1 MRFGLEGAT
10 GSKTARVP
18 FDQMDE
24 DVRTMFE
31 REYLELIE
39 YPKVT
44 AMLAALTRTNAARQ
58 RAENLMPTEDG
69 EAVLRA
75 QALTAS
81 ARKVYEAMGEP
92 PVHSLTGLDALNDK
106 LRLGEILTAA
116 ELIAIGD
123 FLNHCR
129 LLKNYLK
136 RALTIDPEA
145 PSLGM
150 SVDPLEDLR
159 KEIERCFRGER
170 LDDRAS
176 PELFQIRSGIERL
189 AAKIKDR
196 LASIMRAHPE
206 WFQESFYG
214 VRGRRYVLPVKRECS
229 KLVRGHTLDISGS
242 GQTVFIE
249 PEAAASLRDEME
261 ALEIDEANE
270 EIRILA
276 ELSSMAAAARE
287 VLVINRESME
297 KLDYVFACGQLASRM
312 QCGELTIAK
321 GFELRLENARH
332 PLLGEGAVPM
342 SLTLGGRVRALVI
355 TGPNT
360 GGKTVSIKTAG
371 LTAAMAL
378 SGLKVPAERAVV
390 PLFSGIYCDI
400 GDGQS
405 VSQNLSTFSAHMRRV
420 VRILAAAGPRALV
433 LLDEVGSGTDPQEGM
448 GLAVAILEELGR
460 MKCLLMATSHYAELK
475 RFAAQTP
482 GFMNARM
489 TFDRATLSPTYHL
502 ELGEAGE
509 SCALDIAKGLGM
521 PEKLLTA
528 ARAAAYPSG
537 KVLSAPETDAT
548 IAADEAPQPAR
559 IPEDNKPYAE
569 PEPDGRFEAQGKPG
583 LTAGHGQ
590 ALERETPPETAA
602 PAAHVF
608 TPGDRVRVPFMNC
621 YATVVLPPN
630 ARGEMLLRI
639 RDKNVS
645 IGAKRVEPFLAK
657 DALYPGEDYDLD
669 IVLDTW
675 ENRKKRNQMRKGHT
689 GVSVEARPGER

>member
-1 MRFGLEGAT
+1 
-10 GSKTARVP
+10 
-18 FDQMDE
+18 
-24 DVRTMFE
+24 MFE

-44 AMLAALTRTNAARQ
+44 AMLADLTRTKAARQ
-58 RAENLMPTEDG
+58 RAENLRPTEDG

-92 PVHSLTGLDALNDK
+92 PVHSLAGLDALNDK

-150 SVDPLEDLR
+150 SVDPLEALR

-176 PELFQIRSGIERL
+176 PQLFSIRSGIERL

-196 LASIMRAHPE
+196 LASMMRAHPE

-214 VRGRRYVLPVKRECS
+214 VRGRRYVLPVRRECA

-261 ALEIDEANE
+261 SLMIDEANE
-270 EIRILA
+270 EIRILS
-276 ELSSMAAAARE
+276 ELSFSAAAARE
-287 VLVINRESME
+287 ALLINRESME
-297 KLDYVFACGQLASRM
+297 KLDYAFACGILASKMR
-312 QCGELTIAK
+312 CGELAIAK
-321 GFELRLENARH
+321 GFELRLESARH

-371 LTAAMAL
+371 LIAAMAL
-378 SGLKVPAERAVV
+378 SGLKVPAERAAV
-390 PLFSGIYCDI
+390 PLFAGIYCDI

-448 GLAVAILEELGR
+448 GLAVAILAELGR

-475 RFAAQTP
+475 RFAAETP
-482 GFMNARM
+482 GFLNARM

-509 SCALDIAKGLGM
+509 SCALDIARGLGM
-521 PEKLLTA
+521 PEKLLAA

-537 KVLSAPETDAT
+537 RV
-548 IAADEAPQPAR
+548 QPAPKTTATF
-559 IPEDNKPYAE
+559 IPDE
-569 PEPDGRFEAQGKPG
+569 PEPADLMEDVAPFEAEPDRAAEILK
-583 LTAGHGQ
+583 TADRD
-590 ALERETPPETAA
+590 APTAVPAPPPFA
-602 PAAHVF
+602 
-608 TPGDRVRVPFMNC
+608 PGDRVRVPFMNC
-621 YATVVLPPN
+621 LATVVLPPN

-675 ENRKKRNQMRKGHT
+675 DNRKKRNQMRKGHT

>member
-1 MRFGLEGAT
+1 
-10 GSKTARVP
+10 
-18 FDQMDE
+18 
-24 DVRTMFE
+24 MFE

-44 AMLAALTRTNAARQ
+44 AMLADLTRTKAARQ
-58 RAENLMPTEDG
+58 RAENLIPTEDV

-81 ARKVYEAMGEP
+81 ARKVFEAMGEP

-136 RALTIDPEA
+136 RALTIDTDA

-150 SVDPLEDLR
+150 SVDPLDEIR

-196 LASIMRAHPE
+196 LASMMRAHPE
-206 WFQESFYG
+206 WFQESFHS
-214 VRGRRYVLPVKRECS
+214 VRGRRFVLPVKRECS

-261 ALEIDEANE
+261 ALIIDEANE
-270 EIRILA
+270 EIRILS
-276 ELSSMAAAARE
+276 ELSSIAAAARE
-287 VLVINRESME
+287 ALLINRESMD
-297 KLDYVFACGQLASRM
+297 KLDYVFACGQLGSRM
-312 QCGELTIAK
+312 QCGELMIAR
-321 GFELRLENARH
+321 GFELKLENARH
-332 PLLGEGAVPM
+332 PLLGSGAVPM

-378 SGLKVPAERAVV
+378 SGLQVPAERAVI
-390 PLFSGIYCDI
+390 PLLTGIYCDI

-405 VSQNLSTFSAHMRRV
+405 VSQNLSTFSSHMRRV

-448 GLAVAILEELGR
+448 GLAVAILQELGR
-460 MKCLLMATSHYAELK
+460 MKCLIMATSHYAELK
-475 RFAAQTP
+475 RFASETP
-482 GFMNARM
+482 GFLNARM

-528 ARAAAYPSG
+528 ALAAAYPSG
-537 KVLSAPETDAT
+537 GAQPAPETNAT
-548 IAADEAPQPAR
+548 TEPDEV
-559 IPEDNKPYAE
+559 PEPCKASDRKPYGVPGIEHDDPLPPLGRPDASAPFDPKTDALRLADRGA
-569 PEPDGRFEAQGKPG
+569 PEATNP
-583 LTAGHGQ
+583 AG
-590 ALERETPPETAA
+590 P
-602 PAAHVF
+602 VF
-608 TPGDRVRVPFMNC
+608 APGDRVRVPFMNC
-621 YATVVLPPN
+621 FATVVLPPN
-630 ARGEMLLRI
+630 ARGEMLLRV

-645 IGAKRVEPFLAK
+645 IAAKRVEPFLAK

>member
-1 MRFGLEGAT
+1 
-10 GSKTARVP
+10 
-18 FDQMDE
+18 
-24 DVRTMFE
+24 MFE

-44 AMLAALTRTNAARQ
+44 AMLAGLARTRAARR
-58 RAENLMPTEDG
+58 RAENLTPTEDG
-69 EAVLRA
+69 AAVLRA
-75 QALTAS
+75 LALTAS

-92 PVHSLTGLDALNDK
+92 PIHSLAGLDALNDR
-106 LRLGEILTAA
+106 LRLGETLTAA
-116 ELIAIGD
+116 ELIAVGD

-129 LLKNYLK
+129 LLKNYLA
-136 RALTIDPEA
+136 RALTIDHEA

-150 SVDPLEDLR
+150 SVDPLDELR

-176 PELFQIRSGIERL
+176 QALFQIRSGIEKL
-189 AAKIKDR
+189 ASKIKDR
-196 LASIMRAHPE
+196 LASMMRAHPE

-214 VRGRRYVLPVKRECS
+214 TRGRRYVLPVRRECA
-229 KLVRGHTLDISGS
+229 KLVRGQTLDISGS

-249 PEAAASLRDEME
+249 PEAAASLREEME
-261 ALEIDEANE
+261 ALMIDEANE
-270 EIRILA
+270 ELRILSD
-276 ELSSMAAAARE
+276 LSLTAAAARE
-287 VLVINRESME
+287 ALVINRESME
-297 KLDYVFACGQLASRM
+297 KLDYAFACGRLASQMR
-312 QCGELTIAK
+312 CGELAIARS
-321 GFELRLENARH
+321 FELRLVNARH
-332 PLLGEGAVPM
+332 PLLGADAVPM

-360 GGKTVSIKTAG
+360 GGKTVSIKTTG
-371 LTAAMAL
+371 LIAAMAL
-378 SGLKVPAERAVV
+378 SGLQVPAERASI

-448 GLAVAILEELGR
+448 GLAVAILRELGR

-475 RFAAQTP
+475 RFAAETP
-482 GFMNARM
+482 GFLNARM
-489 TFDRATLSPTYHL
+489 TFDRATLAPTYHL

-521 PEKLLTA
+521 PERLLAA
-528 ARAAAYPSG
+528 ARAAAYPAG
-537 KVLSAPETDAT
+537 RDNGQAEETQLEAIIEADAQAPEQTQVAMDAPEP
-548 IAADEAPQPAR
+548 ALSEADALEAPRQ
-559 IPEDNKPYAE
+559 AE
-569 PEPDGRFEAQGKPG
+569 PTESPAEPRFA
-583 LTAGHGQ
+583 
-590 ALERETPPETAA
+590 
-602 PAAHVF
+602 
-608 TPGDRVRVPFMNC
+608 PGDRVRVPFMNC
-621 YATVVLPPN
+621 LATVVLPPN
-630 ARGEMLLRI
+630 ARGEMLLRV

-645 IGAKRVEPFLAK
+645 IAAKRVEPFLKK

-675 ENRKKRNQMRKGHT
+675 ENRKKRNQIRKGLT

>member
-1 MRFGLEGAT
+1 
-10 GSKTARVP
+10 
-18 FDQMDE
+18 
-24 DVRTMFE
+24 MFE

-44 AMLAALTRTNAARQ
+44 AMLAELTRTKAARQ
-58 RAENLMPTEDG
+58 RAENLIPTEDG

-81 ARKVYEAMGEP
+81 ARKVFEAMGEP

-136 RALTIDPEA
+136 RALTIDTVA

-150 SVDPLEDLR
+150 SVDPLDEIR

-176 PELFQIRSGIERL
+176 PELFQIRSGIERM

-196 LASIMRAHPE
+196 LASMMRAHPE

-249 PEAAASLRDEME
+249 PEAAAALRDEME

-270 EIRILA
+270 EIRILS
-276 ELSSMAAAARE
+276 ELSNMAAAARE
-287 VLVINRESME
+287 ALLINRESME

-312 QCGELTIAK
+312 RCGELMIAR
-321 GFELRLENARH
+321 GFELKLENSRH
-332 PLLGEGAVPM
+332 PLLGSGAVPM

-378 SGLKVPAERAVV
+378 SGLQVPAERAVV

-405 VSQNLSTFSAHMRRV
+405 VSQNLSTFSSHMRRV

-448 GLAVAILEELGR
+448 GLAVAILQELGR
-460 MKCLLMATSHYAELK
+460 MKCLVMATSHYAELK

-482 GFMNARM
+482 GFLNARM

-537 KVLSAPETDAT
+537 RAQNAP
-548 IAADEAPQPAR
+548 
-559 IPEDNKPYAE
+559 IPGLEE
-569 PEPDGRFEAQGKPG
+569 PEPAKTPEETVPPEQEPADVSSQLYVVPGAEPSKDRSQPHGKPG
-583 LTAGHGQ
+583 AAEPIDQKTDALRLADRDAPEAAVPAG
-590 ALERETPPETAA
+590 P
-602 PAAHVF
+602 VF
-608 TPGDRVRVPFMNC
+608 APGDRVRVPFMNC
-621 YATVVLPPN
+621 FATVVLPPN

-689 GVSVEARPGER
+689 GVSVEARPGEH

>member
-1 MRFGLEGAT
+1 
-10 GSKTARVP
+10 
-18 FDQMDE
+18 
-24 DVRTMFE
+24 MFE
-31 REYLELIE
+31 QEYLELIE

-44 AMLAALTRTNAARQ
+44 AKLSGLTRTKAARL
-58 RAENLMPTEDG
+58 RAETLTPTEDG

-81 ARKVYEAMGEP
+81 ARKVFEAMGEP

-129 LLKNYLK
+129 LLKNYLV
-136 RALTIDPEA
+136 RALTIDREA

-150 SVDPLEDLR
+150 SVDPLGDLR
-159 KEIERCFRGER
+159 QEIERCFRGER

-176 PELFQIRSGIERL
+176 PELFRIRSGIEKL

-196 LASIMRAHPE
+196 LSSMMRAHPE
-206 WFQESFYG
+206 WYQENFYG
-214 VRGRRYVLPVKRECS
+214 VRGRRYVLPVKRECAR
-229 KLVRGHTLDISGS
+229 LVRGQTLDISGS

-249 PEAAASLRDEME
+249 PDAASALRDEME
-261 ALEIDEANE
+261 ALIIDEANE
-270 EIRILA
+270 EIRILS
-276 ELSSMAAAARE
+276 ELSRMAAAARE
-287 VLVINRESME
+287 TLVINRESME
-297 KLDYVFACGQLASRM
+297 KLDYAFACGQLASRM
-312 QCGELTIAK
+312 QCGELVIAR
-321 GFELRLENARH
+321 GFELRLESARH
-332 PLLGEGAVPM
+332 PLLGPGAVPM

-378 SGLKVPAERAVV
+378 SGLQVPAQRASV
-390 PLFSGIYCDI
+390 PLFTGIYCDI

-405 VSQNLSTFSAHMRRV
+405 VSQNLSTFSSHMKRV

-475 RFAAQTP
+475 RFAAVTP

-489 TFDRATLSPTYHL
+489 TFDRETLTPTYHL
-502 ELGEAGE
+502 EPGEAGE

-521 PEKLLTA
+521 PERLLTA
-528 ARAAAYPSG
+528 ARGAAYPAG
-537 KVLSAPETDAT
+537 VRAAQDMPDAPEPAAAPREDAPSGGGRPT
-548 IAADEAPQPAR
+548 IVPGGMAASHGKPDAPG
-559 IPEDNKPYAE
+559 AE
-569 PEPDGRFEAQGKPG
+569 PTDQAETGALTLRGRDDKPEA
-583 LTAGHGQ
+583 A
-590 ALERETPPETAA
+590 ESAA
-602 PAAHVF
+602 PRFA
-608 TPGDRVRVPFMNC
+608 PGDRVRVPFMNC
-621 YATVVLPPN
+621 FATVVLPPN
-630 ARGEMLLRI
+630 ARGEMLLRV

-645 IGAKRVEPFLAK
+645 IAARRVEPFLGK

-675 ENRKKRNQMRKGHT
+675 ENRKKRNQIRKGHT
-689 GVSVEARPGER
+689 GVSVDVRPGDRR